1 MNSQHTGQTAHISIS
16 MILFSVTM
24 LMLILKI
31 KEGMGQ

>member
-1 MNSQHTGQTAHISIS
+1 MNSQHAGQTAHITIS

-31 KEGMGQ
+31 KEGLGQ